1 MDDTTQT
8 KSIGN
13 DEDNR
18 GAVVL
23 VIVIVVTMMMM
34 MMMMMKKKKK
44 KAMIYTKQPSKLRAK
59 DKPKQITREKIR
71 SR

>member
-34 MMMMMKKKKK
+34 MMMMKKKK